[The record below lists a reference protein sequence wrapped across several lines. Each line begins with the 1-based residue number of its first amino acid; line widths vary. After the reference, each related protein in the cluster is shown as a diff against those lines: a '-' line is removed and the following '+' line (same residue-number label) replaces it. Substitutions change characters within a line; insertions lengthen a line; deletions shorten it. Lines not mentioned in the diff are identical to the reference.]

1 MTRTCITILFLL
13 STFISAAQ
21 SDPEAIGVLD
31 RFSATA
37 LAAPSVSIKFDA
49 VSVDQLEGYTD
60 TVPGSILLSGN
71 SYRLDLADNIIWFN
85 GETSWNYLPA
95 EKEVTIT
102 RPDTGDDSFM
112 SRPSSIFTLYREGY
126 KSRLLEES
134 SSNYV
139 IDLYPEDLTSDMIRI
154 RLTLSKPALNLKAV
168 EYKNRNGLTITL
180 HVKEYDLKQKPD
192 PSSFTFQQTRYKG
205 VEIIDMR

>member
-13 STFISAAQ
+13 STVISAAQ
-21 SDPEAIGVLD
+21 NDPEAIGVLD
-31 RFSATA
+31 RFSAAA
-37 LAAPSVSIKFDA
+37 LAAPSVSMKFDA

-71 SYRLDLADNIIWFN
+71 SYWLDLADNIIWFN

-102 RPDTGDDSFM
+102 RPDKGDDSFM

-139 IDLYPEDLTSDMIRI
+139 IDLYPEDLTSDLIRI

-168 EYKNRNGLTITL
+168 EYKNKNGLTITL
-180 HVKEYDLKQKPD
+180 HVEEYDLKQKPD

>member
-1 MTRTCITILFLL
+1 MRRTCITILFLL
-13 STFISAAQ
+13 STVISAAQ
-21 SDPEAIGVLD
+21 NDPEAIGVLD
-31 RFSATA
+31 RFSAAA
-37 LAAPSVSIKFDA
+37 LAAPSVSMKFDA

-60 TVPGSILLSGN
+60 TVSGSILLSGN

-102 RPDTGDDSFM
+102 SPDKGDDSFM

-139 IDLYPEDLTSDMIRI
+139 IDLYPEDLTSDLIRI
-154 RLTLSKPALNLKAV
+154 RLTLSKPALNLKAA
-168 EYKNRNGLTITL
+168 EYKNKNGLTITL

>member
-13 STFISAAQ
+13 STVISAAQ
-21 SDPEAIGVLD
+21 NDPEAIGVLD
-31 RFSATA
+31 RFSAAA
-37 LAAPSVSIKFDA
+37 LAAPSVSMKFDA

-71 SYRLDLADNIIWFN
+71 RYWLDLADNIIWFN

-102 RPDTGDDSFM
+102 RPDKGDDSFM

-139 IDLYPEDLTSDMIRI
+139 IDLYPEDLTSDLIRI
-154 RLTLSKPALNLKAV
+154 RLTLSKPALNLKAA
-168 EYKNRNGLTITL
+168 EYKNKNGLTITL

>member
-13 STFISAAQ
+13 STVISAAQ
-21 SDPEAIGVLD
+21 NDPEAIGVLD
-31 RFSATA
+31 RFSAAA
-37 LAAPSVSIKFDA
+37 LAAPSVSMKFDA

-102 RPDTGDDSFM
+102 RPDKGDDSFM

-139 IDLYPEDLTSDMIRI
+139 IDLYPEDLTSDLIRI
-154 RLTLSKPALNLKAV
+154 RLTLSKPALNLKAA
-168 EYKNRNGLTITL
+168 EYKNKNGLTITL